1 MFSAVSRRDFWRA
14 PALAFCVGLLTFGG
28 AASAGEV
35 RPQYANS
42 PQFANSPQYANSDVS
57 AFGAPALS
65 DQELNRERG
74 AGLDDEG
81 TVSFEDGDNL
91 AVILW
96 DELKRSGGGNGD
108 SGSTSYNLGVGSN
121 LSSTISGQAD

>member
-1 MFSAVSRRDFWRA
+1 MTVFSRVSRPVCWCART
-14 PALAFCVGLLTFGG
+14 LAICVGLVAFAGS
-28 AASAGEV
+28 ASADEV

-42 PQFANSPQYANSDVS
+42 AQYASSSVSD
-57 AFGAPALS
+57 FGAPALS

-81 TVSFEDGDNL
+81 AVSFEDGDNL

-96 DELKRSGGGNGD
+96 DELKRTGGGNGE
-108 SGSTSYNLGVGSN
+108 SGSMSYDRGVGSS

>member
-1 MFSAVSRRDFWRA
+1 MTVFSRVSRPVRWRA
-14 PALAFCVGLLTFGG
+14 RVLVFCVGLVAFAGS
-28 AASAGEV
+28 ASAGGV
-35 RPQYANS
+35 WPQYANS
-42 PQFANSPQYANSDVS
+42 IVSD
-57 AFGAPALS
+57 FGAPALS

-96 DELKRSGGGNGD
+96 DELKRTGGGTGE
-108 SGSTSYNLGVGSN
+108 SGSTSYNHGAGSS

>member
-1 MFSAVSRRDFWRA
+1 MKVFSRVSRPVCWRA
-14 PALAFCVGLLTFGG
+14 RTLAFCVGLVAVAGS
-28 AASAGEV
+28 ASAGEV

-42 PQFANSPQYANSDVS
+42 SVSD
-57 AFGAPALS
+57 FGAPALS

-81 TVSFEDGDNL
+81 AVSFEDGDDL

-96 DELKRSGGGNGD
+96 DELKRTGGGNGE
-108 SGSTSYNLGVGSN
+108 SGSTSYNRGVDSS
-121 LSSTISGQAD
+121 LSSTISGQAY